1 MRKIFANNKQQET
14 KNDWLQKASMDII
27 ESSNC
32 LFKDVTIQKDL
43 KTEDTF
49 TFLGRSTENK
59 VILFNSKDVLLLKK
73 NGSSD
78 VVIERLDKKG
88 ISNYN
93 IECYQSDDEFM
104 LSINFLYYNSV
115 EYNMTLFT

>member
-1 MRKIFANNKQQET
+1 MKKIFTNNKQQET

-49 TFLGRSTENK
+49 TFLGRSAENK

-93 IECYQSDDEFM
+93 IECYQSDDKFM

>member
-1 MRKIFANNKQQET
+1 MKKIFTNNKQQET

-49 TFLGRSTENK
+49 TFLGRSTESK

-93 IECYQSDDEFM
+93 IECYQSDDKFM